1 MQNDLTTGSVFRNV
15 VSFSLPYLLS
25 YFLQT
30 LYGMA
35 DLFIIGQ
42 FEGVASTTAVSIG
55 SQVMHMLT
63 VMLVGLAMGAT
74 VSIAQAAGGGDKK
87 RTASAIGNTVT
98 LFMLLSLALTALLLA
113 LRGGIVSIMSTP
125 EEAVQGTLA
134 YLTVCFIGIPFI
146 TAYNIIASIFRGLG
160 DSKSPMYFIAVACVV
175 NIALDYYFMGTL
187 HLGPAGAALGTTLSQ
202 AVSVLVSL
210 AIILKRRLISVRRA
224 DFRPQ
229 RAVMGKLLQIGVPVA
244 LQDGFIQVSFVI
256 ITIIANRRG
265 LTDAAA
271 VGIVEKII
279 GFLFLIPSSML
290 STVSALGA
298 QNIGAGK
305 PERARLTLRYAA
317 MIACS
322 FGIAVVILTLFIAEP
337 LGEITLI
344 HSPALR
350 LFWIDTALTAPDYSA
365 LELSTSRLA
374 AAQAE
379 ALVFLGK
386 VGFSVSQE
394 HLNVGSFGQYDGEF
408 LVLDEAD
415 RFAGDVID
423 LPASLCARVRFR
435 GHHAESPA
443 QYRRLMQFIRE
454 EGYTAAGFSR
464 EITVIDYGF
473 TPDTEKFVTEIMIP
487 LQKL

>member
-125 EEAVQGTLA
+125 EESVQGTLA

-160 DSKSPMYFIAVACVV
+160 DSNSPMYFIAVACVV

-210 AIILKRRLISVRRA
+210 AVILKRRLISVRRA

-229 RAVMGKLLQIGVPVA
+229 RAVMGKLLQIGMPVA

-305 PERARLTLRYAA
+305 PGRARLTLRYAA

-322 FGIAVVILTLFIAEP
+322 FGIAVVILPLFIAEP
-337 LGEITLI
+337 LVEITLI

-487 LQKL
+487 LQKV